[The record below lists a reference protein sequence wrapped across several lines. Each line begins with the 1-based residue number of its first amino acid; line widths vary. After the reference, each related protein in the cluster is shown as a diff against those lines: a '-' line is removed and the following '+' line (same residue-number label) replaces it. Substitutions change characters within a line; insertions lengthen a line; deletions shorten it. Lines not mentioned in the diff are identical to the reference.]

1 MSTQDQNL
9 SLGEFL
15 REAREKRGIT
25 LEQIAAATKINVKLL
40 YYIENDQY
48 SELPAKPFVR
58 GFVIAYARFI
68 GLDPK
73 EILTKYNAYLNDKTQ
88 ERPTHEKGHLGYAFE
103 KKEGDQGRR
112 FLWMTM
118 GSFVILGA
126 VLILIFKPSFK
137 HHKKSNLEKL
147 KVIQIKASP
156 APTPSM
162 SQVISSGIVT
172 PSPVATP
179 SPSPSPTPSPSHSP
193 SPMPSLKPSVRPD
206 PLNSGADLNVAD
218 VKYKIIFKAL
228 SDIWVRFRVDEKPTM
243 VFPIRKDR
251 ILVLKAKKLIL
262 FQASDPAHVSFNLN
276 NKGHKTLDLEK
287 NTALFHDIKTLVVPL
302 ELSETIKEPFKGSA
316 LLPKIPPPQPRT
328 ASSPPTQNQ

>member
-1 MSTQDQNL
+1 MNTQDLNL

-15 REAREKRGIT
+15 REAREKRAIT

-73 EILTKYNAYLNDKTQ
+73 EILTKYNTYLNDKAQ

-147 KVIQIKASP
+147 KVAQIKASP
-156 APTPSM
+156 TPSM
-162 SQVISSGIVT
+162 SVVTEVPVIITPS

-179 SPSPSPTPSPSHSP
+179 SPSHSP
-193 SPMPSLKPSVRPD
+193 GPRPSLKPSVRPD
-206 PLNSGADLNVAD
+206 PLNSGVDLNSAD

-228 SDIWVRFRVDEKPTM
+228 SDIWVRFRIDEKPTM

-262 FQASDPAHVSFNLN
+262 FQASDPTHVSFNLN
-276 NKGHKTLDLEK
+276 NKGHKTLDSEK
-287 NTALFHDIKTLVVPL
+287 NTALFHDIKTLVIPL
-302 ELSETIKEPFKGSA
+302 ELSET
-316 LLPKIPPPQPRT
+316 RT
-328 ASSPPTQNQ
+328 TTTI